1 MKVLIDTNVVLD
13 VLCNRQEF
21 LEASE
26 KIFKLCEV
34 NKISGYLS
42 ALSIPNILYVMRK
55 ELEPERTK
63 EILDK
68 LMLIFHVADLKADDL
83 KKAAEL
89 KFKDYEDAVQSV
101 CSIKN
106 SCGLYCHKK
115 YPGLYRKQGHSH
127 QAVGIIGTTLRVKG
141 KRERARRIASS
152 FFRAHL
158 SYAMCISLQM
168 RIVGRVIE

>member
-26 KIFKLCEV
+26 KVFKLCEV

-63 EILDK
+63 EILTK

-101 CSIKN
+101 CASRIHADYIVTRNIRDFTASKVTAIKP
-106 SCGLYCHKK
+106 SEL
-115 YPGLYRKQGHSH
+115 L
-127 QAVGIIGTTLRVKG
+127 
-141 KRERARRIASS
+141 ER
-152 FFRAHL
+152 L
-158 SYAMCISLQM
+158 
-168 RIVGRVIE
+168 